1 MEKEKKYTGYG
12 YHGGGRKPTG
22 IKRASIAISGQPEEL
37 EQLKANAKK
46 AGKTVSAFILDA
58 LVRNSPI
65 ESLKDFKELTP
76 EESEA
81 LEAEINLAPLEEI

>member
-1 MEKEKKYTGYG
+1 MAKEKKYVGYG

-37 EQLKANAKK
+37 EQLKENARA

-58 LVRNSPI
+58 LVRNYPG
-65 ESLKDFKELTP
+65 TTT
-76 EESEA
+76 EENEA
-81 LEAEINLAPLEEI
+81 LETEINLAPLEEI

>member
-1 MEKEKKYTGYG
+1 MKKETIQVVEKKYSGYG

-37 EQLKANAKK
+37 EQLKENARA

-58 LVRNSPI
+58 LVRNYPGT
-65 ESLKDFKELTP
+65 TP
-76 EESEA
+76 EENEA

>member
-1 MEKEKKYTGYG
+1 MAEEKKYVGYG

-37 EQLKANAKK
+37 EQLKENAKA

-58 LVRNSPI
+58 LVRNYPGI
-65 ESLKDFKELTP
+65 TPKENR
-76 EESEA
+76 A
-81 LEAEINLAPLEEI
+81 LETEINLAPLGDDE

>member
-1 MEKEKKYTGYG
+1 MAKEKKYSGYG

-37 EQLKANAKK
+37 EQLKINAAK
-46 AGKTVSAFILDA
+46 AGKTVSSFILDA
-58 LVRNSPI
+58 LVRNYPSKT
-65 ESLKDFKELTP
+65 LKELTP

-81 LEAEINLAPLEEI
+81 LETEINLAPLEEI

>member
-1 MEKEKKYTGYG
+1 MAKEKKYVGYG

-37 EQLKANAKK
+37 EQLKENARA

-58 LVRNSPI
+58 LVRNYSGT
-65 ESLKDFKELTP
+65 TP
-76 EESEA
+76 EENEA
-81 LEAEINLAPLEEI
+81 LETEINLAPLEEI

>member
-1 MEKEKKYTGYG
+1 MAEEKKYVGYG

-37 EQLKANAKK
+37 EQLKENAAA

-58 LVRNSPI
+58 LVRNYPGS
-65 ESLKDFKELTP
+65 SLEKN
-76 EESEA
+76 EA
-81 LEAEINLAPLEEI
+81 LDAEINLAPLEDDE

>member
-1 MEKEKKYTGYG
+1 MAEEKKYVGYG

-37 EQLKANAKK
+37 EQLKENAAA

-58 LVRNSPI
+58 LVRNYPGTS
-65 ESLKDFKELTP
+65 S
-76 EESEA
+76 EENEA
-81 LEAEINLAPLEEI
+81 LDAEINLAPLGDDE

>member
-37 EQLKANAKK
+37 EHLKANAKA
-46 AGKTVSAFILDA
+46 AGYATTSKFIIDM
-58 LVRNSPI
+58 LVHKYPGITSQH
-65 ESLKDFKELTP
+65 
-76 EESEA
+76 SEDV
-81 LEAEINLAPLEEI
+81 E

>member
-1 MEKEKKYTGYG
+1 MAEEKKYVGYG

-37 EQLKANAKK
+37 EQLKENAKA

-58 LVRNSPI
+58 LVRNYPGTTP
-65 ESLKDFKELTP
+65 KEN
-76 EESEA
+76 EA
-81 LEAEINLAPLEEI
+81 LETEFNLAPLGDNE